1 MHDKYIRLQ
10 FLCFLATD
18 PGNGNWVRHA
28 KCPWSS
34 LSSFWCFEASWY
46 ELISNMCWTITSILY
61 WFFPL
66 QNKRNPS
73 NAKAAPSAQ
82 ELLRQSGRS
91 CNLFLKFCFRCNLL
105 FPFFRATGSLSGR
118 ESWHGWPSGST
129 PWVTS
134 RSTSLPSRPGIAVRR
149 GTARD
154 GGGGEREATDWRTN
168 KEVLNAL

>member
-1 MHDKYIRLQ
+1 MLLTLDDP
-10 FLCFLATD
+10 CFLLCGQFIINFMDNLLLEQHICTVQFD
-18 PGNGNWVRHA
+18 KVLKNNFHIIRDV
-28 KCPWSS
+28 C
-34 LSSFWCFEASWY
+34 
-46 ELISNMCWTITSILY
+46 LY
-61 WFFPL
+61 
-66 QNKRNPS
+66 KRNPS

-105 FPFFRATGSLSGR
+105 FPFFRATGSLSSR